1 MHILLLID
9 DNEVI
14 LHLYSKVLEK
24 AGYSVETS
32 NNPLEA
38 INLFKKKIFH
48 LVITDYEMLINNQE
62 INGYYVKTEI
72 KNISLK
78 TPVIL
83 MTGGSNRHFNIE
95 EDFNNMIEEKM
106 FFIKNYGFDDYIN
119 KCWSNPQEELV
130 LSVNRLLKK

>member
-1 MHILLLID
+1 MLID
-9 DNEVI
+9 
-14 LHLYSKVLEK
+14 
-24 AGYSVETS
+24 
-32 NNPLEA
+32 
-38 INLFKKKIFH
+38 
-48 LVITDYEMLINNQE
+48 NQE

-83 MTGGSNRHFNIE
+83 MTGRSNRHFNIE

-119 KCWSNPQEELV
+119 KCWSNPHEELV